1 MADLTFLD
9 KLAASLLENGA
20 ENLRNVTVVLPSRRA
35 KVFLLEALRKKI
47 PSVAFAPEIIS
58 IERFIEDLSGM
69 RTVDAIETLFEF
81 HGVYCALNPKD
92 AQPFE
97 LFANWAKMLLQD
109 FNELDRYLLPPDHLL
124 TYLRDIEDLKRW
136 KLEPTERTELI
147 DNYVGFWKRLPEY
160 YHALY
165 AHLKSAGKGYQG
177 LIYREAIA
185 NLDHFSTASAEKQF
199 VFAGFNALNAA
210 EEKIF
215 QHLLSLGIGR
225 VFWDIDEVFL
235 ADPQHDAGLFIRRFK
250 RSWPHYK
257 SHPFEWIAK
266 DFSKEKAIEVIGTPK
281 SIGQARIAGD
291 VVRKLAATGD
301 LSRTA
306 LVLGDEQLLIPILYA
321 LPAETGPLNITMGFS
336 GKSNPVQVL
345 VAKLFRLHLNAQSRN
360 PQSYVFYFKDLLDVL
375 THPLVAPY
383 VNAGRLVSRIKRNN
397 MTFLTAQ
404 RLAELQ
410 PEANRF
416 FALLFNKW
424 TGNAVDVLDRLS
436 ATLLEIKAFLEK
448 SERDQ
453 VTRAFLYAVF
463 KTINKLK
470 SYFDGRSGIGD
481 VQTLHVIYRQ
491 IIDLAEVSFEGE
503 PLTGL
508 QVMGVLESRTLDFDT
523 VIVTSLNEG
532 KFPSGKPQQSFIP
545 YDVKREMGL
554 PTFKEKDAIYTYHF
568 YHLLQRAKN
577 VYLIYN
583 TESEGLDGGEKS
595 RFITQLEVE
604 RQPAHKL
611 TQTLYHADVPP
622 DTSPK
627 PIVIPKSE
635 KVMERL
641 DELCEKGFSPSALT
655 NYIRNPI
662 QFYFQRVLR
671 ISEAEQVEEDIAVNT
686 LGTIIHG
693 ALESLYRPLIGKKL
707 EVSDLEKSMQNIE
720 AEVLAQFK
728 EIYREGEIRKG
739 RNLLAFEVAK
749 RHVRNF
755 IRMEIDLLEQYGD
768 DVEIIA
774 LESRYERQF
783 EHPMLPR
790 PVLIG
795 GSVDRIERRNGR
807 IRIVDYK
814 TGKVEKS
821 SVVLKSW
828 DGLTTDIANDKIIQ
842 VLAYA
847 FLFEPEAAASMEVG
861 IISFKNMKGGFL
873 PFTAPGNVMV
883 IDPEILSEYR
893 EQLARLLAEIL
904 DPSIPFTENQ
914 D

>member
-9 KLAASLLENGA
+9 KLATQLLAYGA

-47 PSVAFAPEIIS
+47 PATVFAPEIIS
-58 IERFIEDLSGM
+58 IERFVEDLSGM
-69 RTVDAIETLFEF
+69 RTIDSIETLFEF
-81 HGVYCALNPKD
+81 HEVYRKLNPAE

-97 LFANWAKMLLQD
+97 IFANWAKMLLQD

-124 TYLRDIEDLKRW
+124 SYLRDIEDLKRW
-136 KLEPTERTELI
+136 NLKPTERTELI
-147 DNYVGFWKRLPEY
+147 DNYVRFWNKLPEY

-165 AHLKSAGKGYQG
+165 AHLKNAGKGYQG

-185 NLDHFSTASAEKQF
+185 NLDRFSDDSAGRQF

-215 QHLLSLGIGR
+215 QHLLARDMAAVL
-225 VFWDIDEVFL
+225 WDIDATFL
-235 ADPQHDAGLFIRRFK
+235 NDQQHDAGLFVRRFR

-257 SHPFEWIAK
+257 SNPFNWISTEFAA
-266 DFSKEKAIEVIGTPK
+266 EKRIEIIGTPK

-291 VVRKLAATGD
+291 IVRDLAKQGD
-301 LSRTA
+301 LKRTA
-306 LVLGDEQLLIPILYA
+306 LVLGDEQLLLPILFA

-336 GKSNPVQVL
+336 GKSNPAQVL
-345 VAKLFRLHLNAQSRN
+345 LAKLFRLHLNAISRN
-360 PQSYVFYFKDLLDVL
+360 PRSYVFYFKDVLDIL

-383 VNAGRLVSRIKRNN
+383 VKAANLVNRINRNN
-397 MTFLTAQ
+397 ITFITIQ
-404 RLAELQ
+404 RLAELH
-410 PEANRF
+410 PGGNVF
-416 FALLFNKW
+416 FKALFDKW
-424 TGNAVDVLDRLS
+424 PDDAPRVLDRMS
-436 ATLLEIKAFLEK
+436 SVLLNIKALMGDGD
-448 SERDQ
+448 RDK
-453 VTRAFLYAVF
+453 VARAFLYSIF
-463 KTINKLK
+463 KVINKLK
-470 SYFDGRSGIGD
+470 SYFDGRPGIGD
-481 VQTLHVIYRQ
+481 LQTLHVMYRQ
-491 IIDLAEVSFEGE
+491 IVDMAEVSFEGE
-503 PLTGL
+503 PLSGL

-532 KFPSGKPQQSFIP
+532 KFPAGKSQQSFIP

-604 RQPAHKL
+604 RQPSHRL
-611 TQTLYHADVPP
+611 VQTVYHADVPP
-622 DTSPK
+622 DTVPR
-627 PIVIPKSE
+627 PMMIPKSE
-635 KVMERL
+635 KVLERL
-641 DELCEKGFSPSALT
+641 AELCQTGFSPSALT
-655 NYIRNPI
+655 KYIRDPLE
-662 QFYFQRVLR
+662 FYFQRVLR
-671 ISEAEQVEEDIAVNT
+671 ISEADQVEEDIAINT

-693 ALESLYRPLIGKKL
+693 ALEELYRPFIGKRL
-707 EVSDLEKSMQNIE
+707 DIPDLQRAMSGIE
-720 AEVLAQFK
+720 AEVMAQFSK
-728 EIYREGEIRKG
+728 VYREGDIKKG

-749 RHVRNF
+749 RHVGNF
-755 IRMEIDLLEQYGD
+755 LKAEIATLEETGD
-768 DVEIIA
+768 EVEILA
-774 LESRYERQF
+774 LESRFERQLV
-783 EHPMLPR
+783 HPILPQ

-814 TGKVEKS
+814 TGKVEKGN
-821 SVVLKSW
+821 VVLKDW
-828 DGLTTDIANDKIIQ
+828 EGLTADTRNDKIIQ

-847 FLFEPEAAASMEVG
+847 FLYEPEADAPVEAG
-861 IISFKNMKGGFL
+861 IISFKNMKSGFL
-873 PFTAPGNVMV
+873 PYTAPGNST
-883 IDPEILSEYR
+883 IITSEIIARYT
-893 EQLARLLAEIL
+893 EQLAHLLSEIL
-904 DPSIPFTENQ
+904 DPDTPFAENQ